1 MIELKTLDKTFQM
14 IHASDHIT
22 ATIPDGM
29 AFGLIGSNGAGKST
43 LLRMISGILKPDEGE
58 VLIDGES
65 VFENPSV
72 KSQIC
77 FLSDTPYFFPNADI
91 QQMRNYYMLCYPSF
105 NRKLFDSLTDRF
117 NLDPKRKISS
127 FSKGM
132 KKQVSILLGLCS
144 GTKYLLCDETFDG
157 LDPVVR
163 QAVKS
168 LFAAEI
174 LNRDFTPI
182 ISSHNLRELED
193 FCDSIGLLHQG
204 QLLLTQSLDQIKC
217 SVCKLQCVIS
227 DPHKEQQFLSSIKIL
242 KMERSGSLLTLTL
255 RGSHSDI
262 LSAVQT
268 YDPVFAEVLPLTL
281 EEIFYHGLALKR
293 HQLFAISYLAGLFLF
308 LIPYIVCT
316 VLTILVGAVKGIM
329 TLSLAGECFLTM
341 GTGILAFLLIYHTC
355 IFAGM
360 LTGRSVTMF
369 LGTLVIGVYPSLV
382 LTLLP
387 SLRDAFFQTTYNVHD
402 SIPEKLSEYLS
413 PFPLF
418 IRMLEQNN
426 SYSNVFMI
434 TAALVLIVLLLAASI
449 MLYRIYPSESAGNA
463 LAFKFTPPV
472 FKVLISIPTAVF
484 ISLLVKSFIG
494 ASGTKWII
502 ILSMLAIVLLCGLIE
517 FIYWQDLK
525 MLLKGW
531 RSSVIAIGFVAV
543 LLAVFQFDFTGYDTY
558 LPKEEKIARIGTL
571 PDSFASYF
579 WYPEDYTSEDDRES
593 FVLSD
598 DVDVLYNLAQSGIE
612 NVKKGITPNTLYS
625 SQTSMQTDKDSD
637 NYICAAFCFEL
648 ESGKKVYRNYCVSYN
663 ETLEAFTKLCQKEDY
678 RKELFPIFHV
688 EKENVSSVSLQDI
701 YITPEELLLTAE
713 QRTEL
718 LSAYEKDVL
727 NTDIRKLGSEVPI
740 GEFSLTIRHVPNKE
754 TNTNQPFHSWVNGTR
769 EWNAAVNTAFPVTSS
784 EDETNY
790 KTFSIGSLYIYE
802 DYENTLSCLE
812 KYGYKIKRLIRAE
825 DIDSV
830 TLYLSGDSMKNKKW
844 NDLLASFS
852 SAKDEN
858 NSDPD
863 KAAYEQSD
871 EKDATSMF
879 TITAPED
886 FRLLAEHLYLNP
898 SDFLDRGGT
907 SRDYAEVTFKKENN
921 TFTYLLK

>member
-1 MIELKTLDKTFQM
+1 MISKISYIKLIREDIRHRGWLAALSGVLLFLSMPVYTLIYLDSYSEDPEVLKEFADTFSRF
-14 IHASDHIT
+14 INGYNS
-22 ATIPDGM
+22 
-29 AFGLIGSNGAGKST
+29 AFLIILIGILAFAVG
-43 LLRMISGILKPDEGE
+43 ISGFQFMHKKE
-58 VLIDGES
+58 
-65 VFENPSV
+65 
-72 KSQIC
+72 
-77 FLSDTPYFFPNADI
+77 
-91 QQMRNYYMLCYPSF
+91 
-105 NRKLFDSLTDRF
+105 KLD
-117 NLDPKRKISS
+117 
-127 FSKGM
+127 
-132 KKQVSILLGLCS
+132 
-144 GTKYLLCDETFDG
+144 
-157 LDPVVR
+157 
-163 QAVKS
+163 
-168 LFAAEI
+168 
-174 LNRDFTPI
+174 
-182 ISSHNLRELED
+182 
-193 FCDSIGLLHQG
+193 
-204 QLLLTQSLDQIKC
+204 
-217 SVCKLQCVIS
+217 
-227 DPHKEQQFLSSIKIL
+227 
-242 KMERSGSLLTLTL
+242 
-255 RGSHSDI
+255 
-262 LSAVQT
+262 
-268 YDPVFAEVLPLTL
+268 
-281 EEIFYHGLALKR
+281 FYHGLALKR

-402 SIPEKLSEYLS
+402 SIPE
-413 PFPLF
+413 
-418 IRMLEQNN
+418 
-426 SYSNVFMI
+426 
-434 TAALVLIVLLLAASI
+434 
-449 MLYRIYPSESAGNA
+449 NA

-648 ESGKKVYRNYCVSYN
+648 ESGKKVYRNYCVFYN

-871 EKDATSMF
+871 EK
-879 TITAPED
+879 
-886 FRLLAEHLYLNP
+886 
-898 SDFLDRGGT
+898 
-907 SRDYAEVTFKKENN
+907 EVM
-921 TFTYLLK
+921 

>member
-1 MIELKTLDKTFQM
+1 MARRPFRLLFLSMPVYTLIYLDSYSEDPEVLKEFADTFSGF
-14 IHASDHIT
+14 INGYNS
-22 ATIPDGM
+22 
-29 AFGLIGSNGAGKST
+29 AFLIILIGILAFAVG
-43 LLRMISGILKPDEGE
+43 ISGFQFMHKKE
-58 VLIDGES
+58 
-65 VFENPSV
+65 
-72 KSQIC
+72 
-77 FLSDTPYFFPNADI
+77 
-91 QQMRNYYMLCYPSF
+91 
-105 NRKLFDSLTDRF
+105 KLD
-117 NLDPKRKISS
+117 
-127 FSKGM
+127 
-132 KKQVSILLGLCS
+132 
-144 GTKYLLCDETFDG
+144 
-157 LDPVVR
+157 
-163 QAVKS
+163 
-168 LFAAEI
+168 
-174 LNRDFTPI
+174 
-182 ISSHNLRELED
+182 
-193 FCDSIGLLHQG
+193 
-204 QLLLTQSLDQIKC
+204 
-217 SVCKLQCVIS
+217 
-227 DPHKEQQFLSSIKIL
+227 
-242 KMERSGSLLTLTL
+242 
-255 RGSHSDI
+255 
-262 LSAVQT
+262 
-268 YDPVFAEVLPLTL
+268 
-281 EEIFYHGLALKR
+281 FYHGLALKR

-329 TLSLAGECFLTM
+329 TLPLAGECFLTM